1 MESLGLNK
9 LTCFNAGSLTE
20 KKKVKNRWKK
30 FKDYCIRYVIFL
42 MQIVSDKNKSILINT
57 IKKLKILSE

>member
-20 KKKVKNRWKK
+20 KKKWKIDERNSK
-30 FKDYCIRYVIFL
+30 ITA
-42 MQIVSDKNKSILINT
+42 SDMWSF
-57 IKKLKILSE
+57 